1 MKTMTKKFPLT
12 TFIKNVQSTIRKV
25 GEFALNN
32 VEYLLVGIG
41 IAAKMHEAIISS
53 FNMPLSFYTD
63 MVLDVFLIWG
73 WINYLKANHK
83 ILRHR
88 LTTCALNFNQTMQRL
103 INLQGLNIND
113 YNLRKQNQQRLL
125 IHLLDLLHLLNPDR
139 PILSGRQRLN
149 V

>member
-1 MKTMTKKFPLT
+1 MKTTTKKFPLT

-63 MVLDVFLIWG
+63 MALDVFLIWG

-83 ILRHR
+83 ILRRR
-88 LTTCALNFNQTMQRL
+88 LTTCALNIDQAKWGTSQSSSPKYKRL
-103 INLQGLNIND
+103 
-113 YNLRKQNQQRLL
+113 
-125 IHLLDLLHLLNPDR
+125 
-139 PILSGRQRLN
+139 
-149 V
+149 

>member
-1 MKTMTKKFPLT
+1 MKTKEKFPLT

-63 MVLDVFLIWG
+63 MALDVFLIWG
-73 WINYLKANHK
+73 WLNTKQQANK
-83 ILRHR
+83 SLGAGMA
-88 LTTCALNFNQTMQRL
+88 TCALN
-103 INLQGLNIND
+103 IN
-113 YNLRKQNQQRLL
+113 RTK
-125 IHLLDLLHLLNPDR
+125 HHWKA
-139 PILSGRQRLN
+139 
-149 V
+149 